1 MRSHGAS
8 YGFGMTRPTPTLAR
22 LYHDLHQVDA
32 ELMSCRPGRVGGRW
46 WDRRVAARQ
55 RLRLEIDG
63 LVKRRAGPGRA
74 HAERGG
80 QGRGR

>member
-8 YGFGMTRPTPTLAR
+8 YGFGMTQPTLEQ
-22 LYHDLHQVDA
+22 LYAALHQVDA
-32 ELMSCRPGRVGGRW
+32 ELMSSRPGRVGGRW

-80 QGRGR
+80 QWRGR